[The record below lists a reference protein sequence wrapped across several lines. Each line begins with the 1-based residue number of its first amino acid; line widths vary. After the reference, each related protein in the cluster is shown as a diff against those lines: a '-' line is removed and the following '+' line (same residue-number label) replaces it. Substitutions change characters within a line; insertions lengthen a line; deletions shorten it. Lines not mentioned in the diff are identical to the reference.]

1 MTKYDFILMSGE
13 ADAFLKKLQEIGL
26 VDITRSVKPVDE
38 ESEKLSYQADI
49 YRKAIVAL
57 KEVEPA
63 EFAEKTYGD
72 LAANVM
78 ETVNGIEADRNQLTQ
93 LHKDL
98 EECQP
103 WGNFNMNDI
112 EKLAKQGLK
121 LHFYKAKTVD
131 PAWKEQYALSEISN
145 DGTNTYF
152 VVVDDSEAVITS
164 HSVGEPFGVA
174 RSDSDAAIHTY
185 EFPLKELPAP
195 TRDCATIKKEI
206 SALEYE
212 IEQKN
217 KHLSELK
224 CHEDDLRKEL
234 DKMASDL
241 DLHLAHVAGEK
252 AAEDYITVFE
262 GFAPA
267 SSEERLRALL
277 DQEDV
282 FYVADKAKVDDNP
295 PIKLKNNKFVSM
307 FELLTDMYGRPKY
320 DEFDPTV
327 FISIFFMLFFAFCM
341 GDMGY
346 GLVLIGASL
355 GLKKVLGNIAPLGVT
370 LGIAT
375 TIVGFFFHT
384 FFSMDM
390 LEWSW
395 LPDSVKAIMLPSQ
408 IAGYDGTMVLALLVG
423 IVHICLAMI
432 VKTYQATKT
441 KGFANSLGTWGWT
454 LLIVGGVI
462 VGGLALMGVMDKE
475 VTKWVVI
482 VLGVLSALG
491 IFFLNDLHRNPLM
504 NFGSGLWDT
513 YNTATGLLGDVLS
526 YLRLYALGLAGAKL
540 GEAFNAIG
548 VQALGDGGFGWV
560 AFILIVVIGH
570 VLNVAMCVLGAFVHP
585 LRLNF
590 LEFFKNSGY
599 EGTGRNYNPLQS
611 TNKYQQIK
619 N

>member
-1 MTKYDFILMSGE
+1 MVTEMTKYDFILMSGD
-13 ADAFLKKLQEIGL
+13 ADAFLEKLQTVGM
-26 VDITRSVKPVDE
+26 VDITRSLKPVDE
-38 ESEKLSYQADI
+38 HSEKLSARADI
-49 YRKAIVAL
+49 YRKALSTL
-57 KEVEPA
+57 KAVEKADDPGQKPTD
-63 EFAEKTYGD
+63 FAVE
-72 LAANVM
+72 VM
-78 ETVNGIEADRNQLTQ
+78 ETVHDKEALEAQLPQLRKEADELV
-93 LHKDL
+93 
-98 EECQP
+98 P
-103 WGNFNMNDI
+103 WGQFD
-112 EKLAKQGLK
+112 AKSFDRLKENGLK
-121 LHFYKAKTVD
+121 LHFYKAKAID

-145 DGTNTYF
+145 IGGYSYF
-152 VVVDDSEAVITS
+152 VVVSDSE
-164 HSVGEPFGVA
+164 
-174 RSDSDAAIHTY
+174 DY

-195 TRDCATIKKEI
+195 EKDYA
-206 SALEYE
+206 A
-212 IEQKN
+212 IEQQITDLEAQVKQ
-217 KHLSELK
+217 KEQRLAQLK
-224 CHEDDLRKEL
+224 WHEPVIQAEL
-234 DKMASDL
+234 DKTLSKL
-241 DLHLAHVAGEK
+241 DLHMAHASGEK

-267 SSEERLRALL
+267 ESEPALHDML
-277 DQEDV
+277 EKENV
-282 FYVADKAKVDDNP
+282 FYLVDKAKAEDNP

-375 TIVGFFFHT
+375 TVVGFFFHT

-390 LEWSW
+390 HQWSR
-395 LPDSVKAIMLPSQ
+395 LPDGVKSIMLPSQ

-423 IVHICLAMI
+423 IVHLCLAMI

-441 KGFANSLGTWGWT
+441 KGFINSLGTWGWT

-462 VGGLALMGVMDKE
+462 VGGLALMGVIDNT
-475 VTKWVVI
+475 VTKWIIIVI
-482 VLGVLSALG
+482 GCLSALG
-491 IFFLNDLHRNPLM
+491 IFFLNDMHRNPLM

-560 AFILIVVIGH
+560 AFILIVVVGH

-599 EGTGRNYNPLQS
+599 EGSGRNYNPLGEVKGE
-611 TNKYQQIK
+611 N
-619 N
+619 

>member
-1 MTKYDFILMSGE
+1 MTKYDFILMSGD
-13 ADAFLKKLQEIGL
+13 ADAFLEKLQSVGV
-26 VDITRSVKPVDE
+26 VDITRSLKPIDDK
-38 ESEKLSYQADI
+38 SEKLSARAEV
-49 YRKAIVAL
+49 YRKALAAL
-57 KEVEPA
+57 KTVEKADNPGQKPTD
-63 EFAEKTYGD
+63 FAVE
-72 LAANVM
+72 VM
-78 ETVNGIEADRNQLTQ
+78 ETVREKEVIEAQMPQLRKEADE
-93 LHKDL
+93 LV
-98 EECQP
+98 P
-103 WGNFNMNDI
+103 WGQFD
-112 EKLAKQGLK
+112 AKSFDRLKETGLK
-121 LHFYKAKTVD
+121 LHFYKAKAID
-131 PAWKEQYALSEISN
+131 PAWKEQYALSEIS
-145 DGTNTYF
+145 DLGGYSYF
-152 VVVDDSEAVITS
+152 VVVSENEE
-164 HSVGEPFGVA
+164 GY
-174 RSDSDAAIHTY
+174 D
-185 EFPLKELPAP
+185 FPLKELPAP
-195 TRDCATIKKEI
+195 DRDSAAVEQQIAELEAQVKQKEHRL
-206 SALEYE
+206 AQLKWYE
-212 IEQKN
+212 
-217 KHLSELK
+217 SEIQ
-224 CHEDDLRKEL
+224 EEL
-234 DKMASDL
+234 DKSLSSL
-241 DLHLAHVAGEK
+241 DLHLAHLSGER
-252 AAEDYITVFE
+252 AAEDYLTVFE

-267 SSEERLRALL
+267 ETEPALIDML
-277 DQEDV
+277 ENEQV
-282 FYVADKAKVDDNP
+282 LYLVDKAKVEDNP
-295 PIKLKNNKFVSM
+295 PIQLKNNKFVSM

-355 GLKKVLGNIAPLGVT
+355 ALKKVLGKIAPLGVT

-375 TIVGFFFHT
+375 TVVGFLFHT

-390 LEWSW
+390 LQWTW
-395 LPDSVKAIMLPSQ
+395 IPDAVKQIMLPST

-432 VKTYQATKT
+432 MKTYQATKT

-462 VGGLALMGVMDKE
+462 VGGLALMGVMDKAL
-475 VTKWVVI
+475 TKWIVI
-482 VLGVLSALG
+482 VLGSLSALG

-548 VQALGDGGFGWV
+548 VQVLGDGGFGWI

-570 VLNVAMCVLGAFVHP
+570 VLNIAMCVLGAFVHP

-599 EGTGRNYNPLQS
+599 EGSGRKYNPLQ
-611 TNKYQQIK
+611 Q
-619 N
+619 